1 MAILERRRELGMLMA
16 VGMNKTKLFSM
27 VVIETIFLSLISGP
41 LGLFV
46 AYLCVEYFKVNGMD
60 FSSVAAGLEDVGYST
75 IVYFDMDPEFYFGT
89 LVMVVTTAI
98 LSSIYPAY
106 KALQLN
112 PVESIRGI

>member
-1 MAILERRRELGMLMA
+1 
-16 VGMNKTKLFSM
+16 
-27 VVIETIFLSLISGP
+27 
-41 LGLFV
+41 
-46 AYLCVEYFKVNGMD
+46 MD

-75 IVYFDMDPEFYFGT
+75 IVYFDMDPAFYFGT
-89 LVMVVTTAI
+89 FVMVVATAI